1 MNIVE
6 RFNEYAGAFEQTYE
20 DDDWSRIA
28 PYFTDDATYRSYYGA
43 DLEVTG
49 RDGVMEQF
57 RADVEAFDRRF
68 DSRRLEFEDG
78 PREEDGR
85 VLSRWK
91 VTYSKAE
98 LPDLVL
104 TGTELAVFEGDCI
117 ALLEGAYAPE
127 TFGEF
132 GAWLGKHGD
141 FLHDE

>member
-6 RFNEYAGAFEQTYE
+6 RFNEYAEAFEQTYG

-28 PYFTDDATYRSYYGA
+28 AYFTDDAIYRSYYGA

-49 RDGVMEQF
+49 RDGVLEQF
-57 RADVEAFDRRF
+57 RADVGAFDRKF

-91 VTYSKAE
+91 VTYSKAG

-104 TGTELAVFEGDCI
+104 SGTELAVFDGDRI

-141 FLHDE
+141 FLHDD